1 MIDIMHVSSQ
11 GIRRY
16 TFSLKFRSGH
26 CKYWYDIALI
36 VETSVLSIYKKIE
49 KSQVKFVDYR
59 LHEVFILSSSLSF
72 LITRS

>member
-1 MIDIMHVSSQ
+1 
-11 GIRRY
+11 
-16 TFSLKFRSGH
+16 
-26 CKYWYDIALI
+26 
-36 VETSVLSIYKKIE
+36 LSIYKKIE